1 MKVTLSFSTY
11 IPSTNNNPPA
21 DSSGLLCATLV
32 PRSASLPTCER
43 TRQWRTPHLAPWGC
57 RINEQHGVVSAHQ
70 YTPEV
75 ASLITART
83 PYLLKTYPYSLGLTV
98 IPTLKTIPTSPQTP
112 KSNAHYSD
120 SPDIWLFCSAAQ
132 YLCNNT
138 ACIQLTAIESLLIK
152 TLTQTDE
159 RICSKQE
166 LIIGIN
172 KDVYSYSG
180 LEMCLSR
187 LQSKFRGMF
196 GERLFRSVRNRGY
209 CLVQDVKAAEKV
221 A

>member
-11 IPSTNNNPPA
+11 IPSTYNNPPA
-21 DSSGLLCATLV
+21 DSSSLFCATEV
-32 PRSASLPTCER
+32 QRSASLPACER
-43 TRQWRTPHLAPWGC
+43 TRQWRTPHLALWSDQ
-57 RINEQHGVVSAHQ
+57 INVQRAPASAHQ
-70 YTPEV
+70 HIPEV

-83 PYLLKTYPYSLGLTV
+83 PNLLKTHPYSLGLTI
-98 IPTLKTIPTSPQTP
+98 IPILKTIPISPARKP
-112 KSNAHYSD
+112 NVHYSD
-120 SPDIWLFCSAAQ
+120 SPDIWLFCFTAQ

-172 KDVYSYSG
+172 KDAYNYSG
-180 LEMCLSR
+180 LEMSLSR
-187 LQSKFRGMF
+187 LQNKFKSMF

-209 CLVQDVKAAEKV
+209 CLVQDVKVAEKV